1 MPPDL
6 EDSPKFP
13 IAFRLFNE
21 EQNTFFEGDDSSLQL
36 SMFHIEEPIGKES
49 NYTVTKIPLVHCS
62 Q

>member
-49 NYTVTKIPLVHCS
+49 N
-62 Q
+62 